1 MAGHDD
7 DCIACHTALPD
18 DGRFMT
24 CAECGLSYH
33 LGQTCSGIASN
44 TFTTMGQAKRDTWA
58 CKTCRANKKRVGSQS
73 RADPALASEATNE
86 DNPLLLEIMKRV
98 DSLPQLL
105 EKVDS
110 LLSMKTDVVK
120 LTETVQELEK
130 AVTVLTKD
138 YNEVIKDLKESQETV
153 KANEAELCALK
164 AIVQKQAFE
173 LERIRE
179 EQNAADQ
186 YSRNAN
192 LEIHGL
198 PTQPNENLQ
207 DVLNDLAEKL
217 ELSNFSPADVT
228 AVHRIPS
235 KRGRIPTVLVRFKS
249 VATKERWSNVRK
261 KLRALHDSGM
271 LPKLFFNDNL
281 TKMNRELFWCART
294 TAKAKGYKFA
304 WVKAGKIYV
313 KKDETAALIRVNRQA
328 DIDKLV

>member
-1 MAGHDD
+1 MSGQD
-7 DCIACHTALPD
+7 DCIACHIALPD

-44 TFTTMGQAKRDTWA
+44 TFTTMGQSKRDAWA
-58 CKTCRANKKRVGSQS
+58 CKTCRANKKRAGSQS
-73 RADPALASEATNE
+73 RSDPTLVSEVTTA
-86 DNPLLLEIMKRV
+86 DNPLLLEIMKKV
-98 DSLPQLL
+98 DSLPQLH
-105 EKVDS
+105 EKIDS
-110 LLSMKTDVVK
+110 LLSMKAEVVK

-130 AVTVLTKD
+130 AVTVLSKD
-138 YNEVIKDLKESQETV
+138 YNEVVKDLKESQKTV
-153 KANEAELCALK
+153 KANEAELSALK
-164 AIVQKQAFE
+164 ATVQAQAFE
-173 LERIRE
+173 LQRIRE

-207 DVLNDLAEKL
+207 DALNDLAEKL
-217 ELSNFSPADVT
+217 ELPNFSPDDVT

-235 KRGRIPTVLVRFKS
+235 KRGDIPTVLVRFKS
-249 VATKERWSNVRK
+249 ASAKERWSEVRK
-261 KLRALHDSGM
+261 KLRALHDSGK

-294 TAKAKGYKFA
+294 AAKAKGYKFA

-328 DIDKLV
+328 DVDKIV